1 MAGAVCRIDV
11 LGDAE
16 IDHGEA
22 AVGAEHQVLGLEVA
36 VQDALLV
43 DVAQRE
49 HEVAKQAHGFLRRQ
63 RLAAEPLVE
72 VAALEKLHHQV
83 GMALGGAVGVDA
95 RDVAALDALDQG
107 VLLHEPRQGIA
118 VRHHL
123 GAKNLDHQRLVVA
136 FPGGEIHARHAALA
150 DQVQH
155 LDAGNLHPRAERLA
169 FHARGELGRK
179 RPLARAGSEVADG
192 GDQFLSR
199 QFLLALVVVRAGLH
213 GAHRDDLVACSREKQ
228 DRRAVGAALEFLQPL
243 QAVAAPQH
251 VVQDHDV
258 VAA

>member
-1 MAGAVCRIDV
+1 MRATWRLWMRSTRAYSSMNR
-11 LGDAE
+11 AR
-16 IDHGEA
+16 
-22 AVGAEHQVLGLEVA
+22 
-36 VQDALLV
+36 ALRS
-43 DVAQRE
+43 DITSERN
-49 HEVAKQAHGFLRRQ
+49 
-63 RLAAEPLVE
+63 
-72 VAALEKLHHQV
+72 AL
-83 GMALGGAVGVDA
+83 
-95 RDVAALDALDQG
+95 AALDALDQG

-123 GAKNLDHQRLVVA
+123 GAQNLDHQRLVVA
-136 FPGGEIHARHAALA
+136 FPRGEIYARHAALA

-155 LDAGNLHPRAERLA
+155 LDAGDLHPRAERVA

-228 DRRAVGAALEFLQPL
+228 DRRAVGAA
-243 QAVAAPQH
+243 
-251 VVQDHDV
+251 
-258 VAA
+258 